1 MVERTSIG
9 ILRLIIGILGTLMS
23 INSML
28 VGDAI
33 GAGLLLIGASI
44 SVHGSK

>member
-1 MVERTSIG
+1 MVEKTSIG
-9 ILRLIIGILGTLMS
+9 IVRLIIGVLGTLMS
-23 INSML
+23 INAML

-33 GAGLLLIGASI
+33 GAGLLLIAASI